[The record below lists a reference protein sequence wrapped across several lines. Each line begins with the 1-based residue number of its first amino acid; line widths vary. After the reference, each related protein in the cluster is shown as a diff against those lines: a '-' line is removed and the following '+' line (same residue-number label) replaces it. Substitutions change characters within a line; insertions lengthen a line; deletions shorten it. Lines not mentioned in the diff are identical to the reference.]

1 MVVMDERTASAEPG
15 GSGSPGATLSWMGW
29 VAGSTGRRVACDAEV
44 TTVRL
49 GPDGEVAG
57 SVTEPRFFNRAQR
70 RAMIAR
76 DGDRCAIPYCDRPV
90 AWSHGH
96 HIIPASQ
103 GGPTTVRNGMLPC
116 EGHHALLHEGHW
128 SVERLPDGRYLL
140 RHRDGKVIG
149 PEPHPPGHSRPPP
162 PG

>member
-1 MVVMDERTASAEPG
+1 
-15 GSGSPGATLSWMGW
+15 
-29 VAGSTGRRVACDAEV
+29 
-44 TTVRL
+44 
-49 GPDGEVAG
+49 
-57 SVTEPRFFNRAQR
+57 
-70 RAMIAR
+70 MIAR

-96 HIIPASQ
+96 HIIPVSQ

-116 EGHHALLHEGHW
+116 DGHHALLHEGHW

-162 PG
+162 LG